1 MSKHKFQMRLSC
13 GYKVPDNE
21 IDSLDVEN
29 FEKDEW
35 QSLDL
40 HTKTAGFLVFVY
52 AILTC
57 QHLYLRT
64 NAKECGLNLKS
75 STGAIEV
82 EASEDWTMQ
91 KLHVQF
97 EIELDSGEAKDENIA
112 WIQDRMRQCP
122 VSINL
127 GDIPNSQTLVR
138 LKRNL

>member
-1 MSKHKFQMRLSC
+1 MRLSC

-29 FEKDEW
+29 FEKGEW
-35 QSLDL
+35 QAFDL

-52 AILTC
+52 AIFTC

-64 NAKECGLNLKS
+64 NTKECGLILKS

-82 EASEDWTMQ
+82 EASDDWALQ

-97 EIELDSGEAKDENIA
+97 EIELDTGEAKDEKLA
-112 WIQDRMRQCP
+112 WIQDRMRRCP

-127 GDIPNSQTLVR
+127 VDIPDSQTLVR
-138 LKRNL
+138 LKQNL

>member
-1 MSKHKFQMRLSC
+1 MPKHMFRMRLSC
-13 GYKVPDNE
+13 GYKVPDIE
-21 IDSLDVEN
+21 IDTLDVEV
-29 FEKDEW
+29 FEKSGW
-35 QSLDL
+35 QVLDL
-40 HTKTAGFLVFVY
+40 RTKTAGFLVFVY
-52 AILTC
+52 AIFTC

-64 NAKECGLNLKS
+64 NAKERGLTLKS

-82 EASEDWTMQ
+82 WASEDWALQ

-97 EIELDSGEAKDENIA
+97 EIELESGEAKDEDLA

-127 GDIPNSQTLVR
+127 GDIPDSQTLVQ